1 MSFSFFSHGQ
11 GEVSKHER
19 ERAVSVSVMAKTDKG
34 IFLLFYS
41 CSASKQ
47 TVWFIVF
54 YIFDDHTFYIN
65 DTYFRGISSQSTESA
80 IRPNRS

>member
-47 TVWFIVF
+47 TVWFRASVSGRTDVIYVQISLP
-54 YIFDDHTFYIN
+54 YAEKFDPGRM
-65 DTYFRGISSQSTESA
+65 TYVQLL
-80 IRPNRS
+80 